1 MNNSCS
7 AVSGKSHHM
16 FGATRPVA
24 MCAIPKRYYRQ
35 IFRGSA
41 QGVLVSSV
49 SARDAVAAEALIQA
63 HGDPVVAVGK

>member
-1 MNNSCS
+1 M
-7 AVSGKSHHM
+7 ALASH
-16 FGATRPVA
+16 
-24 MCAIPKRYYRQ
+24 
-35 IFRGSA
+35 FRGSA